1 MNPKRSKNFS
11 ISSLQ
16 YQRKFKLFRKIY
28 EPHFKNKTSGFKKSP
43 ELVKTYKYVLYID
56 MLAPYV
62 LTDTSTIDADSI
74 GIGFNIQFQ
83 TFIESTP
90 KR

>member
-1 MNPKRSKNFS
+1 M
-11 ISSLQ
+11 
-16 YQRKFKLFRKIY
+16 
-28 EPHFKNKTSGFKKSP
+28 
-43 ELVKTYKYVLYID
+43 KTYKYVLYID